1 MADVN
6 DDIRKYLSGEMS
18 SAERHALEKR
28 ALTDP
33 FLADALEGAESI
45 DPKNFVSDLAEL
57 DKRIL
62 KSKEQKAWL
71 WPLRIAASFLVI
83 SITAL
88 LVYNSFPPGQPEK
101 LAEQKID
108 QPSADESGA
117 PSVADEKEEEK
128 NLLSLNQPTRE
139 TSLPKDKPDV
149 EIIEET
155 PQLAQASEE
164 PSAAR
169 YGQGALRT
177 DEIIAEDS
185 KPEMESLSDEVAN
198 TEIAESKKEIAAERD
213 ESRKAKSSSPSPSAY
228 GVQRRA
234 EGKVTS
240 ADDGSALAGVNVIV
254 KGSSIGTVTDAAG
267 NYSLPVVTDS
277 ASLQF
282 SALDKKSLD
291 IIQNNNQRLDVKLK
305 DDEQQ
310 VNEIVV
316 TGYELESSKNSKALS
331 TSKLAEPV
339 IGRTA
344 LKKYMKENVRY
355 PNEARQGKIEGKVV
369 IEFVVRQDGSLT
381 DFKVVR
387 GLGYGCDEEVVR
399 LIKEASTWSPTLRD
413 NLPVIEK
420 ARVQFRF
427 KLP

>member
-6 DDIRKYLSGEMS
+6 DDIRKYLSGEMN

-62 KSKEQKAWL
+62 KGKEQKAWL

-88 LVYNSFPPGQPEK
+88 LVYNSFPPSQPEK

-139 TSLPKDKPDV
+139 KSLPKNKPDV

-164 PSAAR
+164 SSAAR

-185 KPEMESLSDEVAN
+185 KPEMESLSNEVAN

-228 GVQRRA
+228 GPQRRA

-240 ADDGSALAGVNVIV
+240 ADGSALAGVNVII

-267 NYSLPVVTDS
+267 NYSLPVATDS
-277 ASLQF
+277 ANLQF

-305 DDEQQ
+305 DDELQ

-344 LKKYMKENVRY
+344 LKKFMEDNVRY

>member
-6 DDIRKYLSGEMS
+6 DDIRKYLSGKMS

-45 DPKNFVSDLAEL
+45 DPNKFVSDLAEL

-62 KSKEQKAWL
+62 KGKEQKAWL

-117 PSVADEKEEEK
+117 PSAADEKEEEK

-149 EIIEET
+149 EIIEDT

-164 PSAAR
+164 SPAAR
-169 YGQGALRT
+169 YGQSALRT

-185 KPEMESLSDEVAN
+185 KPEMESLSNEVAN
-198 TEIAESKKEIAAERD
+198 TEIAESKIEIAAERD
-213 ESRKAKSSSPSPSAY
+213 ESRKAKKSSPSPSAY
-228 GVQRRA
+228 GPQRRA

-282 SALDKKSLD
+282 SALDKKSLG

-305 DDEQQ
+305 DDELQ

-344 LKKYMKENVRY
+344 LKKYMEENVRY
-355 PNEARQGKIEGKVV
+355 PNEARQGKIEGKVI
-369 IEFVVRQDGSLT
+369 IEFVVREDGSLT